1 MVVAASAAVVL
12 PLWLVATRMRSLYN
26 ILLVAALAIGVG
38 ATIVRRIRL
47 RAEATDLR
55 TALAGAAF
63 AAARLIA
70 WVATL
75 AAAPLFVL
83 ALFST
88 GAYIA
93 AIAVIVVDLGAI
105 GFLLTSGRRAPVDGR
120 G

>member
-1 MVVAASAAVVL
+1 MVAASAAIVL

-26 ILLVAALAIGVG
+26 ILLVASLAIGVG
-38 ATIVRRIRL
+38 ATIVRRIHL
-47 RAEATDLR
+47 RAEETDLR
-55 TALAGAAF
+55 TALAATAF

-105 GFLLTSGRRAPVDGR
+105 GFLLTSGRRAPVDRR

>member
-1 MVVAASAAVVL
+1 MVAASAAIVL

-26 ILLVAALAIGVG
+26 ILLIAALAIGVG
-38 ATIVRRIRL
+38 AMIVRRIHL
-47 RAEATDLR
+47 RAEETDLR
-55 TALAGAAF
+55 MALAAAAF

-83 ALFST
+83 ALFGT
-88 GAYIA
+88 GAYLA

-105 GFLLTSGRRAPVDGR
+105 GFLLTSGRRAPGDRR